1 MVIEQLTAAPI
12 VPILRKVPYEKS
24 ASIVQA
30 LIDGGVTSIEVTM
43 ESDRAEEI
51 IAESIQSHGSKV
63 LVGAGTV
70 LNVNDCRRAIEAGA
84 QFIVTPA
91 LDEEVTAYAV
101 EQNIP
106 IIPGVFT
113 PAEMMRAMKLG
124 AEAIKLFPA
133 SVLGPAFIKD
143 VKGPLGHIPIMT
155 TGGIT
160 LETAA
165 DYIKAGAAAVGT
177 GSALLKGDLIAA
189 SDWEGLKKETEKW
202 LQAVTSQKV
211 MG

>member
-24 ASIVQA
+24 AAIVNA
-30 LIDGGVTSIEVTM
+30 LIEGGVTSIEVTM

-51 IAESIQSHGSKV
+51 IAETVSVYGNRI

-70 LNVNDCRRAIEAGA
+70 LNVGDCRRAIEAGA

-91 LDEEVTAYAV
+91 LDEEVVAYAV
-101 EQNIP
+101 KCGVP

-113 PAEMMRAMKLG
+113 PSEMMRAIKLG

-133 SVLGPAFIKD
+133 SVVGPAFIKD
-143 VKGPLGHIPIMT
+143 VKGPLSHIPIMT

-165 DYIKAGAAAVGT
+165 DYIGAGAAAVGT
-177 GSALLKGDLIAA
+177 GSALLKKELIAS
-189 SDWEGLKKETEKW
+189 SDWEGLKRETEKW
-202 LQAVTSQKV
+202 LEAVQTNKV
-211 MG
+211 AG

>member
-24 ASIVQA
+24 AAIVNA
-30 LIDGGVTSIEVTM
+30 LIEGGVTSVEVTM

-51 IAESIQSHGSKV
+51 IAETVHAYGNRV

-70 LNVNDCRRAIEAGA
+70 LNVDDCRRAIEAGA

-91 LDEEVTAYAV
+91 LDEEVVTYAV
-101 EQNIP
+101 ERGVP

-113 PAEMMRAMKLG
+113 PSEMMRAIKLG

-133 SVLGPAFIKD
+133 SVVGPAFIKD
-143 VKGPLGHIPIMT
+143 VKGPLSHIPIMT

-165 DYIKAGAAAVGT
+165 DYIGAGAAAVGT
-177 GSALLKGDLIAA
+177 GSALLKKELIAS
-189 SDWEGLKKETEKW
+189 SDWEGLKRETKKW
-202 LQAVTSQKV
+202 LEAVQTNKV
-211 MG
+211 AG

>member
-1 MVIEQLTAAPI
+1 MIINQLTAAPL

-24 ASIVQA
+24 AAIVKA
-30 LIDGGVTSIEVTM
+30 LIDGGVTSIEITM
-43 ESDRAEEI
+43 ETERAEEI
-51 IAESIQSHGSKV
+51 ISETVEVYGAQV

-70 LNVNDCRRAIEAGA
+70 LNVEDCRRAIKAGA

-91 LDEEVTAYAV
+91 LDEEVVKYAV
-101 EQNIP
+101 EQGVP

-113 PAEMMRAMKLG
+113 PAEMMRAMNLG

-143 VKGPLGHIPIMT
+143 VKGPLSHIPIMT

-160 LETAA
+160 IDTAA
-165 DYIKAGAAAVGT
+165 DYLRAGAAAVGT
-177 GSALLKGDLIAA
+177 GSALLRKELIA
-189 SDWEGLKKETEKW
+189 SDNWEGLKNETEKW
-202 LQAVTSQKV
+202 LKALGEPVCR
-211 MG
+211 

>member
-24 ASIVQA
+24 AAIVNA
-30 LIDGGVTSIEVTM
+30 LIEGGVTSIEVTM

-51 IAESIQSHGSKV
+51 IAETVSVYGNRI

-70 LNVNDCRRAIEAGA
+70 LNVGDCRRAIEAGA

-91 LDEEVTAYAV
+91 LDEEVVAYAV
-101 EQNIP
+101 ECGVP

-113 PAEMMRAMKLG
+113 PSEMMRAIKLG

-133 SVLGPAFIKD
+133 SVVGPAFIKD
-143 VKGPLGHIPIMT
+143 VKGPLSHIPIMT

-165 DYIKAGAAAVGT
+165 DYIGAGAAAVGT
-177 GSALLKGDLIAA
+177 GSALLKKELIAS
-189 SDWEGLKKETEKW
+189 SDWEGLKRETEKW
-202 LQAVTSQKV
+202 LEAVQTNKV
-211 MG
+211 AG

>member
-24 ASIVQA
+24 AAIVSA
-30 LIDGGVTSIEVTM
+30 LIEGGVTSIEVTM

-51 IAESIQSHGSKV
+51 IAETVHAYGNRV

-70 LNVNDCRRAIEAGA
+70 LNVDDCRRAIEAGA

-91 LDEEVTAYAV
+91 LDEEVVTYAV
-101 EQNIP
+101 EHGVP

-113 PAEMMRAMKLG
+113 PSEMMRAMKLG

-133 SVLGPAFIKD
+133 SVVGPAFIKD
-143 VKGPLGHIPIMT
+143 VKGPLSHIPIMT

-165 DYIKAGAAAVGT
+165 DYIGAGAAAVGT
-177 GSALLKGDLIAA
+177 GSALLKKELIAS
-189 SDWEGLKKETEKW
+189 SDWEGLKRETEKW
-202 LQAVTSQKV
+202 LEAVQTNKV
-211 MG
+211 AG

>member
-1 MVIEQLTAAPI
+1 MVIEQLIEAPL
-12 VPILRKVPYEKS
+12 VPILRKVPYDKS
-24 ASIVQA
+24 AAIVKA
-30 LIDGGVTSIEVTM
+30 LVDGGVTSIEVTM

-51 IAESIQSHGSKV
+51 IAEAIQTHGNRV

-70 LNVNDCRRAIEAGA
+70 LNIEDCRRAIKAGA

-101 EQNIP
+101 EQNVP

-143 VKGPLGHIPIMT
+143 VKGPLSHIPIMT

-160 LETAA
+160 LQTAA

-177 GSALLKGDLIAA
+177 GSALLKKDLIA
-189 SDWEGLKKETEKW
+189 SNDWEGLKKETEKW
-202 LQAVTSQKV
+202 IQAVTIHKV
-211 MG
+211 AG

>member
-1 MVIEQLTAAPI
+1 MIVDQLAAAPI

-24 ASIVQA
+24 AQIVKA
-30 LIDGGVTSIEVTM
+30 LIDGGVASIEVTM
-43 ESDRAEEI
+43 ETERAEDI
-51 IAESIQSHGSKV
+51 IAEAIDAYGAQV

-70 LNVNDCRRAIEAGA
+70 LNVDDCRRAIEAGA

-91 LDEEVTAYAV
+91 LDEEVVSYAV
-101 EQNIP
+101 EKGVP

-113 PAEMMRAMKLG
+113 PAEMMRAVKLG

-165 DYIKAGAAAVGT
+165 DYIQAGAAAVGT
-177 GSALLKGDLIAA
+177 GSALLKKELIA
-189 SDWEGLKKETEKW
+189 SEDWEGLKKETEQW
-202 LQAVTSQKV
+202 LAAVSGNRV